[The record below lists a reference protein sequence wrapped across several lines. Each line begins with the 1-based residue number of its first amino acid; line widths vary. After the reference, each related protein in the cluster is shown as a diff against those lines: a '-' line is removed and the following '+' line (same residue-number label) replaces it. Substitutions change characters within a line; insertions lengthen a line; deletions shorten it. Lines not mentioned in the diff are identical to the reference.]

1 MVSYVNLINDL
12 ANELRVETKERGD
25 WLDFS
30 KCPNCG
36 VKNFQCGFNRTTGAF
51 NCFHC
56 GAGHI
61 KDFKELPKE
70 STKILPIK
78 KAFGRPIKK
87 VEVFNKNI
95 IEETSSNYKKYEIFE
110 NPSTEIFKNDEIQ
123 SNMYMSYEYKLNGQL
138 IAVKHRYYKPDGSKG
153 QFMDAEYET
162 SPKIFYNHDV
172 LKEIKEVYLVEG
184 EKDVETLTKY
194 GFPAITKPFGAKQK
208 WANWMTEALQH
219 IDKIIGCY
227 DNDEA
232 GKEGTLIAARE
243 LKDKFVTIHWKDGTP
258 NKYDVTDM
266 INDKGIE
273 GFKELVKKAVPVK
286 LPGHIENEEDIY
298 YWYPGDN
305 ETLKYT
311 ITAIDERREGLAGL
325 VTVSVKTKTDW
336 EIMGKDKINFWSY
349 PHRQRLFKITGID
362 PHQIDVHLSE
372 FETAYKRQQQE
383 LLAGIT
389 KIEVYKMTPEE
400 EEQATEFLKN
410 PRLFYKILEDINTIG
425 YVGEVTNKILLY
437 LIAISRKMETP
448 LGTVVKGPSA
458 GGKSEGV
465 NVVKTLCPPE
475 DVKGFSRLTPQALYH
490 LPKDSLKHKWIIIY
504 ETEGADDA
512 SYSIRTLLSEKEL
525 TLAIPVKNERTG
537 KFTTAETL
545 VEGPIAYT
553 ETTTRPVIHN
563 ENATR
568 LFDLYIDD
576 SEAQTSKI
584 HELQRR
590 LATVEAIAEKDRY
603 KQEIIKIHR
612 NAQRLLEPVVINIPY
627 AEHLTFPIKWIRTRR
642 DNERFL
648 NLIRVIAFLYQK
660 QRERFTHEAGFT
672 YINATIEDY
681 AFAYKLAKQIFAQTL
696 DEVGLKGREILGK
709 VKRYLEDKA
718 IKQFTTRE
726 VIKLTNWS
734 MRYIYNIISHLESLG
749 AIEVVQQKGTQRVYK
764 VVEEETEV
772 DIKGLITP
780 EELKRKYF

>member
-1 MVSYVNLINDL
+1 MYNYNGIILNF
-12 ANELRVETKERGD
+12 AYEAGVEVKERGD

-30 KCPNCG
+30 KCPNCEAE
-36 VKNFQCGFNRTTGAF
+36 NFQCGFNRTTGAF

-70 STKILPIK
+70 ST
-78 KAFGRPIKK
+78 
-87 VEVFNKNI
+87 VFVN
-95 IEETSSNYKKYEIFE
+95 
-110 NPSTEIFKNDEIQ
+110 
-123 SNMYMSYEYKLNGQL
+123 YEYKLNGQL

-153 QFMDAEYET
+153 QFMDTEYET
-162 SPKIFYNHDV
+162 SPKIFYNHDI
-172 LKEIKEVYLVEG
+172 LKDTKEVYLVEG
-184 EKDVETLTKY
+184 EKDVDTLTKY
-194 GFPAITKPFGAKQK
+194 GFLAITKPFGAKQK

-232 GKEGTLIAARE
+232 GKEGTLIAVRE

-258 NKYDVTDM
+258 NKYDVTDL
-266 INDKGIE
+266 INEKGIE
-273 GFKELVKKAVPVK
+273 AFNELVKKAVPIK
-286 LPGHIENEEDIY
+286 LPGIMEVIEDVFYWQPEQDIKYVISNLQEKPDGITAQVSILRNELDTWRLVIRDKIKFWSLQSIQRLSKIVEISEQVINNHLIEFEKEYTKYKKTVLAEIEN
-298 YWYPGDN
+298 
-305 ETLKYT
+305 K
-311 ITAIDERREGLAGL
+311 ERQ
-325 VTVSVKTKTDW
+325 K
-336 EIMGKDKINFWSY
+336 
-349 PHRQRLFKITGID
+349 
-362 PHQIDVHLSE
+362 
-372 FETAYKRQQQE
+372 
-383 LLAGIT
+383 
-389 KIEVYKMTPEE
+389 VYEMTPEE

-410 PRLFYKILEDINTIG
+410 PRLFYRIIEDINSIG

-465 NVVKTLCPPE
+465 NAVKTLCPPE
-475 DVKGFSRLTPQALYH
+475 DVKPFSRLTAQALYH
-490 LPKDSLKHKWIIIY
+490 LPKDALKHKWIIIY

-525 TLAIPVKNERTG
+525 ILGTPVKNERTG
-537 KFTTAETL
+537 EFITKERQ

-576 SEAQTSKI
+576 SEAQTQKI
-584 HELQRR
+584 QELQRR
-590 LATVEAIAEKDRY
+590 LATINGIAEKEKY
-603 KQEIIKIHR
+603 KQEIIKTHR
-612 NAQRLLEPVVINIPY
+612 NAQRLLDPVIVNIPY
-627 AEHLTFPIKWIRTRR
+627 AEHLTFPVKWIRTRR

-660 QRERFTHEAGFT
+660 QRERFTHESGFI
-672 YINATIEDY
+672 YINATIDDY
-681 AFAYKLAKQIFAQTL
+681 IFAYKLAKQIFAQTL
-696 DEVGLKGREILGK
+696 DEVGLKGREVISKL
-709 VKRYLEDKA
+709 KRYMEEKGLNK
-718 IKQFTTRE
+718 FTRRD
-726 VIKLTNWS
+726 VRKITNWS
-734 MRYIYNIISHLESLG
+734 KTYVDNIVSHLEALG
-749 AIEVVQQKGTQRVYK
+749 SIDVTQQQGRQNIYK
-764 VVEEETEV
+764 LVEEETEV

>member
-1 MVSYVNLINDL
+1 MYNYGGVINDL
-12 ANELRVETKERGD
+12 ADELRVETKERGD

-30 KCPNCG
+30 KCPNCET
-36 VKNFQCGFNRTTGAF
+36 KNFQSGFNRTTGAF

-70 STKILPIK
+70 ST
-78 KAFGRPIKK
+78 
-87 VEVFNKNI
+87 
-95 IEETSSNYKKYEIFE
+95 IFV
-110 NPSTEIFKNDEIQ
+110 N
-123 SNMYMSYEYKLNGQL
+123 YEYKLNGKT

-153 QFMDAEYET
+153 QFMDTEYET

-172 LKEIKEVYLVEG
+172 LKDTKEVYLVEG
-184 EKDVETLTKY
+184 EKDVDTLTKY
-194 GFPAITKPFGAKQK
+194 KFPAITKPFGAKQK
-208 WANWMTEALQH
+208 WSDWMTEALKH

-243 LKDKFVTIHWKDGTP
+243 LKDKFVSIHWKDGTP
-258 NKYDVTDM
+258 NKYDVTDLV
-266 INDKGIE
+266 NEKGIE
-273 GFKELVKKAVPVK
+273 AFKELIQNLYKVK
-286 LPGHIENEEDIY
+286 LPGHIENEGETY
-298 YWYPGDN
+298 YWYPEDN

-325 VTVSVKTKTDW
+325 VTVSVKTKSDW
-336 EIMGKDKINFWSY
+336 EIIGKDKINFWSY

-372 FETAYKRQQQE
+372 FETAYNKQQKE

-389 KIEVYKMTPEE
+389 KTEVYEMSQEE

-410 PRLFYKILEDINTIG
+410 PRLFYRIIEDINSIG

-465 NVVKTLCPPE
+465 NAVKTLCPPE
-475 DVKGFSRLTPQALYH
+475 DVKPFSRLTPQALYH
-490 LPKDSLKHKWIIIY
+490 LPKDALKHKWIIIY

-525 TLAIPVKNERTG
+525 ILGTPVKNERTG
-537 KFTTAETL
+537 EFITKERQ

-576 SEAQTSKI
+576 SEAQTQKI
-584 HELQRR
+584 QELQRR
-590 LATVEAIAEKDRY
+590 LATINGIAEKEKY
-603 KQEIIKIHR
+603 KQEIIKTHR
-612 NAQRLLEPVVINIPY
+612 NAQRLLDPVIVNIPY

-660 QRERFTHEAGFT
+660 QRERFTHESGFI
-672 YINATIEDY
+672 YINATIDDY

-696 DEVGLKGREILGK
+696 DEVGPKGRDVIAKL
-709 VKRYLEDKA
+709 KRYMEEKGLNK
-718 IKQFTTRE
+718 FTTRE
-726 VIKLTNWS
+726 VIKLTNWNKT
-734 MRYIYNIISHLESLG
+734 YVYNIISHLEALG
-749 AIEVVQQKGTQRVYK
+749 AVEVVQQKGTQRVYK
-764 VVEEETEV
+764 VIEEETEV